1 MCIFYNFYYFL
12 VPSVILC
19 YIVSK
24 FFYTTKFIKEFGNI
38 HAFFSI

>member
-1 MCIFYNFYYFL
+1 MCI
-12 VPSVILC
+12 C

-38 HAFFSI
+38 LAFFSI